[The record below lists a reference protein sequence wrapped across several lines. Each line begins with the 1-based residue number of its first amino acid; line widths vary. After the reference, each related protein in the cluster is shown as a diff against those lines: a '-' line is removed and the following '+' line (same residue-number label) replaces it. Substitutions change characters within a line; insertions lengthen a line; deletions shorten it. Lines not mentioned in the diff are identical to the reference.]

1 MAKRAPTNAE
11 LEILRVLWQRGAST
25 VRDVH
30 ESLDHARPVGY
41 TTVLKLLQIMV
52 EKGLVRRDA
61 SARSHVYTAVASQEA
76 TRRRLGLMLALPLAS
91 GARLSGTSPW
101 TDAGVPATSPVAPGP
116 TSGPGPQAAPMGA
129 TPAAPVAARIRAVL
143 ERALPWVVLVWFGGV
158 VAL

>member
-52 EKGLVRRDA
+52 EKVLVRRDA
-61 SARSHVYTAVASQEA
+61 SARSHVYTAVASQGA
-76 TRRRLGLMLALPLAS
+76 TQRRLVADLVQRVFGGSTLGLVLHALES
-91 GARLSGTSPW
+91 T
-101 TDAGVPATSPVAPGP
+101 PAT
-116 TSGPGPQAAPMGA
+116 GPQLEQIRRLLDEKNGG
-129 TPAAPVAARIRAVL
+129 RI
-143 ERALPWVVLVWFGGV
+143 
-158 VAL
+158 

>member
-61 SARSHVYTAVASQEA
+61 SARSHVYTAVASQGA
-76 TRRRLGLMLALPLAS
+76 TQRRLVADLVQRVFGGSTLGLVLHALES
-91 GARLSGTSPW
+91 T
-101 TDAGVPATSPVAPGP
+101 PATGP
-116 TSGPGPQAAPMGA
+116 ELEQIRRLLDEKNGG
-129 TPAAPVAARIRAVL
+129 RI
-143 ERALPWVVLVWFGGV
+143 
-158 VAL
+158 

>member
-76 TRRRLGLMLALPLAS
+76 TRRRLVADLVRRVFGGSRLGPVLPALESTP
-91 GARLSGTSPW
+91 
-101 TDAGVPATSPVAPGP
+101 APGP
-116 TSGPGPQAAPMGA
+116 EPHPIPRLLDEQNGRG
-129 TPAAPVAARIRAVL
+129 IR
-143 ERALPWVVLVWFGGV
+143 
-158 VAL
+158 

>member
-61 SARSHVYTAVASQEA
+61 SARSHVYTAVASQGA
-76 TRRRLGLMLALPLAS
+76 TQRRLVADLVQRVFGGSTLGLVLHALES
-91 GARLSGTSPW
+91 T
-101 TDAGVPATSPVAPGP
+101 PAT
-116 TSGPGPQAAPMGA
+116 GPQLEQ
-129 TPAAPVAARIRAVL
+129 IRRL
-143 ERALPWVVLVWFGGV
+143 LDEKKGGR
-158 VAL
+158 L

>member
-61 SARSHVYTAVASQEA
+61 SARSHVYAAVASQEA
-76 TRRRLGLMLALPLAS
+76 TRRRLVADLVRRVFGGSTLGLVLHALES
-91 GARLSGTSPW
+91 T
-101 TDAGVPATSPVAPGP
+101 PATGP
-116 TSGPGPQAAPMGA
+116 ELEQIRRLLDEKNGG
-129 TPAAPVAARIRAVL
+129 RI
-143 ERALPWVVLVWFGGV
+143 
-158 VAL
+158 